1 MSEIR
6 KLILNSEIQTA
17 LFFLFANIV
26 ILLSLNTFT
35 INYFFDTAILVIALL
50 MRKDLYFHRNIT
62 YKIDFFRLLVLFY
75 TLLNGIAYTII
86 ISSISI
92 IIVFII
98 KILTIEEK
106 QMFDIKDKFPQ
117 IHTIQ
122 KELIKQ
128 QQEKYFTE
136 YIIFFL
142 SFFTTFLLFAQLPLL
157 KNNGIFIFTI
167 AFFILWVVLEK
178 IFQNF
183 INNLHFETLNPYIR
197 NLLTKKRN
205 LYNSNLSIILE
216 LILHFIF
223 FICLFY
229 TFIDSQIYLL
239 LVFFIFLISLKDNSH
254 ISGQVLTFI
263 TLIVDLLEK
272 KDRYTFDHSSRVALI
287 SYNIAKQLNLGLKD
301 VDRIYK
307 AAMIHD
313 VGKIIVPDEI
323 LQKKGKLTQDE
334 FEKIKLHVKELK
346 NILSDVYE
354 FIKEIVDVAELHH
367 ERLNGQGYPY
377 GYTAKDIP
385 LESRIL
391 AVADTFDALIIDRPY
406 RPGFSFSKA
415 IHILKEDAEKNK
427 LDPFLVDTFI
437 KIIPQTEIMESVKR
451 VKTMLKIYQG
461 KIINNMISSL
471 TDFIDEII

>member
-1 MSEIR
+1 MNQI
-6 KLILNSEIQTA
+6 KKIILNSEIQTF
-17 LFFLFANIV
+17 LFFLFTNLV
-26 ILLSLNTFT
+26 ILINLNSSTT
-35 INYFFDTAILVIALL
+35 NYFFDITILTITLL
-50 MRKDLYFHRNIT
+50 MRKDLYFHGNII

-75 TLLNGIAYTII
+75 TLLNGVFYTII

-98 KILTIEEK
+98 RLLTIEEK
-106 QMFDIKDKFPQ
+106 QMFVIKDKFPQ
-117 IHTIQ
+117 IYTIQ

-136 YIIFFL
+136 YIIFFS
-142 SFFTTFLLFAQLPLL
+142 SFYATYLLFIQLPLF
-157 KNNGIFIFTI
+157 KSNGIFVFTI
-167 AFFILWVVLEK
+167 AFFIFWVILEK
-178 IFQNF
+178 TFQNF
-183 INNLHFETLNPYIR
+183 INNLNFESLNPYIR
-197 NLLTKKRN
+197 NLLIKKKNSYNIN
-205 LYNSNLSIILE
+205 LPIILE
-216 LILHFIF
+216 IILHFIF

-229 TFIDSQIYLL
+229 TFINSQIYLL
-239 LVFFIFLISLKDNSH
+239 LVFLIFLISLKDNSH
-254 ISGQVLTFI
+254 ISDQVLTFI

-272 KDRYTFDHSSRVALI
+272 KDRYTFDHSYRVALI
-287 SYNIAKQLNLGLKD
+287 SYNIAKQLNLELKD
-301 VDRIYK
+301 IDRIYK
-307 AAMIHD
+307 SAIIHD

-323 LQKKGKLTQDE
+323 LHKKGKLTQDE

-354 FIKEIVDVAELHH
+354 FIKEIVDIAELHH

-437 KIIPQTEIMESVKR
+437 KIIPQTEIMESVKK